1 VIGDTCFDKGLVEG
15 SYFGTAE
22 VAMGELR
29 YGEQAGCVT
38 VDLRN

>member
-1 VIGDTCFDKGLVEG
+1 VIGDTCFDKEWVEV
-15 SYFGTAE
+15 SCFGTAE

-29 YGEQAGCVT
+29 YDEQAGCVT